1 MSIDERIEARLEREG
16 VDLQSDEGALRFQ
29 AELERE
35 LERERKRKF
44 QQSPQVI
51 ARSIERVGG
60 IRI

>member
-1 MSIDERIEARLEREG
+1 MSIDERIEARLERQG

-35 LERERKRKF
+35 LERERKR
-44 QQSPQVI
+44 QWQMPPAIV
-51 ARSIERVGG
+51 ERVHG